1 MKIFFLVA
9 ALVAYVSAQNSV
21 CGNAGNPQGNCPSG
35 GCPSCPCGRE
45 RKMVDITTWC
55 NKYQGWDQK
64 CCQCI
69 ATAES
74 KGNANAVNYNADS
87 KSYDVGLWQI
97 NTVNWAQCN
106 GGKAPCDPQQNLNC
120 AIKVYNWGGKT
131 WKLWSTAQKCGC
143 TKTGQNAVVVI
154 HYTDFI
160 PIVN

>member
-1 MKIFFLVA
+1 MKIIFLVA
-9 ALVAYVSAQNSV
+9 VLFAFAVSVTSANSK
-21 CGNAGNPQGNCPSG
+21 CGENCLYTPG
-35 GCPSCPCGRE
+35 GCPDCPCGE
-45 RKMVDITTWC
+45 TANVVDIAYWC
-55 NKYQGWDQK
+55 SQYQEWDQK

-120 AIKVYNWGGKT
+120 AIKVYNWGEKIRRSKRVFVGYSKT
-131 WKLWSTAQKCGC
+131 MWMQK
-143 TKTGQNAVVVI
+143 NS
-154 HYTDFI
+154 
-160 PIVN
+160 